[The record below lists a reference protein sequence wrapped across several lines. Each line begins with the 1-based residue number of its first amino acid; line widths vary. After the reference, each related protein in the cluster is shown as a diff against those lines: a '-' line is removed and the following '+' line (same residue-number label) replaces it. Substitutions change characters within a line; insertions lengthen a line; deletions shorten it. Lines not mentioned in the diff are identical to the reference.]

1 MSFWSKLP
9 KLFMMKK
16 NFTKFHSKCHFCQN
30 RSIKPTH
37 TKIFIK
43 SSSWGYFLMF
53 LVFLWSFLTIW
64 GHSRLLKVIF
74 RSWSKCYGVVEN
86 GLASFYKDRKHEN
99 TNKEEFKFALSKIFY
114 FVRIFCKNYFC
125 KIFFQMTLN
134 CHVNSII
141 KSHLFWN
148 WLLEKLKFF

>member
-1 MSFWSKLP
+1 MVLISGEKVFVQIITWHRNNGLHFSP
-9 KLFMMKK
+9 KGK
-16 NFTKFHSKCHFCQN
+16 NGVQN
-30 RSIKPTH
+30 AICAPGVKPTH

-43 SSSWGYFLMF
+43 SSSWGYFSMF
-53 LVFLWSFLTIW
+53 LVVLWSFLTIW

-114 FVRIFCKNYFC
+114 FVTIFCKNYFC
-125 KIFFQMTLN
+125 KFF
-134 CHVNSII
+134 
-141 KSHLFWN
+141 FRWR
-148 WLLEKLKFF
+148 